1 MYLIFSDILGMK
13 SIHVA
18 FIAMGTIVTLLII
31 TTAIITLYYLMTPG
45 KTNSKDNNNNNSDN
59 NTMFHNS
66 ERPNSLDGYLCPE
79 EGDLPFTLVKLKQ
92 SDVF

>member
-1 MYLIFSDILGMK
+1 MK

-18 FIAMGTIVTLLII
+18 FIAMGTIITLLIV

-45 KTNSKDNNNNNSDN
+45 KTNNKDKNNNN

-66 ERPNSLDGYLCPE
+66 ERPNSLDGYLCPD
-79 EGDLPFTLVKLKQ
+79 EGDLPFTLVILKQ
-92 SDVF
+92 FDIF